1 MTTIDTLV
9 SEYEKLISKR
19 TKKTTQTFID
29 DFKSVVTTYLKKS
42 KATTKTGKT
51 VGKRDDSDK
60 KFNTWARIWVSTRY
74 GGKTRFPEDYARIKT
89 EAEESGHKLTSFQI
103 LSVLRT
109 ELEAEDD
116 RQRWTEWVEWVQE
129 ENSDAPTDPPT
140 DRQAKKEVKKKPVP
154 KKTTGPKK
162 TDDEVEEDEPVKPA
176 KPLAK
181 VVTKAPA
188 TKAPAVEDEDVDL
201 SR

>member
-1 MTTIDTLV
+1 MTDIDTLV
-9 SEYEKLISKR
+9 AEFEKLVAGR

-51 VGKRDDSDK
+51 VGKRDDADK

-89 EAEESGHKLTSFQI
+89 DAEESGNKLTSFQI

-109 ELEAEDD
+109 ELEAEDE
-116 RQRWTEWVEWVQE
+116 RQRWTEWVEWVQS
-129 ENSDAPTDPPT
+129 ENPDAPEDPPT
-140 DRQAKKEVKKKPVP
+140 DRKDTSQLRHPKDEEVKN
-154 KKTTGPKK
+154 
-162 TDDEVEEDEPVKPA
+162 EEA
-176 KPLAK
+176 KG
-181 VVTKAPA
+181 VS
-188 TKAPAVEDEDVDL
+188 E
-201 SR
+201 